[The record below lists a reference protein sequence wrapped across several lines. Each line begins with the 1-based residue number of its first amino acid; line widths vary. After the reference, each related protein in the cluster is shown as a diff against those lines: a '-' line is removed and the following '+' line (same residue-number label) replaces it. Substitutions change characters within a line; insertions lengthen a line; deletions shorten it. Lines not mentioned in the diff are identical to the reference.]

1 MVLQEGTTYTFS
13 QIIDL
18 NVEIDSFL
26 ADSGYRSRVAP
37 LSLATKSNVCPL
49 PQFDQLRAQMRGRL
63 PYVPLTNDA
72 ARRAFYVSPLL
83 FAALDQAS
91 FRMHIDYP
99 VTGGRLSGRVDFLL
113 RGAHDVVV
121 TCATETDMARALTQ
135 LAAQMIAVSERR
147 PQQLSP
153 IHPRRARKAR
163 RTRREPNGT
172 RFDQSA
178 QMQLFGAVTTGTVW
192 QFARLERAKK
202 TITMD
207 SEAYLLPRDLERV
220 VGIFVGLL
228 RASGSE
234 EDNPANEGEKPSWAK
249 S

>member
-1 MVLQEGTTYTFS
+1 MGSGCVQLAEISHPLRTAAARGQRSNAMVLQEGTTYTFS

-37 LSLATKSNVCPL
+37 LSLATKSNLCPL

-63 PYVPLTNDA
+63 PHVPLTNDA

-121 TCATETDMARALTQ
+121 TCATETDMARALTPIGRADDRVERAPS
-135 LAAQMIAVSERR
+135 AATQPDSSAAR
-147 PQQLSP
+147 PQS
-153 IHPRRARKAR
+153 
-163 RTRREPNGT
+163 
-172 RFDQSA
+172 
-178 QMQLFGAVTTGTVW
+178 
-192 QFARLERAKK
+192 
-202 TITMD
+202 
-207 SEAYLLPRDLERV
+207 
-220 VGIFVGLL
+220 
-228 RASGSE
+228 
-234 EDNPANEGEKPSWAK
+234 
-249 S
+249 